1 MHKYNWQTFLRIQ
14 RGSCATSILILATEI
29 QLELAN
35 SSVGLRK
42 IEKKRN
48 GEERKTMDEEG

>member
-1 MHKYNWQTFLRIQ
+1 M
-14 RGSCATSILILATEI
+14 LILATEI